1 MEKDITGMQIY
12 YYMVCKRKLW
22 YYSNSIQMENDNE
35 NVVLGKLIDENS
47 YVREEKH
54 ININNVIN
62 IDYIKDNMICETKK
76 SKKIEQASV
85 MQLKYYLYYLKK
97 NGADDFIGEL
107 DFPALKQKTIVKLEK
122 EDEKT
127 LEDMCKKISELCKSD
142 KPPEYHKKGIC
153 KNCAYYDLCAI
164 V

>member
-1 MEKDITGMQIY
+1 MQENITGMQIY

-22 YYSNSIQMENDNE
+22 YYSHSIQMESNNE
-35 NVVLGKLIDENS
+35 NVMLGKILDENS
-47 YVREEKH
+47 YSREDKH

-76 SKKIEQASV
+76 SKKIEQASI

-97 NGADDFIGEL
+97 NGAEGFIGEL
-107 DFPALKQKTIVKLEK
+107 NFPALKQKTTVTLEK
-122 EDEKT
+122 EDKEV
-127 LEDMCKKISELCKSD
+127 LEDMCSKISVICSTD
-142 KPPEYHKKGIC
+142 KPPEYRKKGIC
-153 KNCAYYDLCAI
+153 RNCAYYDLCAI

>member
-1 MEKDITGMQIY
+1 MKKDITGMQIY

-22 YYSNSIQMENDNE
+22 YYSHSIQMESDNE
-35 NVVLGKLIDENS
+35 NVILGKLLDENS
-47 YVREEKH
+47 YSREEKH

-76 SKKIEQASV
+76 SKKIEQASI
-85 MQLKYYLYYLKK
+85 MQLKYYLYYLKQ
-97 NGADDFIGEL
+97 NGADGFIGEL

-122 EDEKT
+122 EDEET
-127 LEDMCKKISELCKSD
+127 LEDICDKISELCKSD